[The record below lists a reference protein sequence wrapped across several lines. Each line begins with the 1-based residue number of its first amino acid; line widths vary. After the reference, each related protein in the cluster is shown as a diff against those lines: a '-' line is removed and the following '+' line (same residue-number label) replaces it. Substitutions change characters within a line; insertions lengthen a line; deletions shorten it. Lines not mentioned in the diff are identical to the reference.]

1 MECFE
6 RFREACAFRP
16 PFTFAGRHLVISGR
30 KEVSTLKTSAPKSA
44 RVFEAKG
51 PGSSVEK
58 SKIFNEERG
67 AGILF

>member
-6 RFREACAFRP
+6 RFREALTFHP
-16 PFTFAGRHLVISGR
+16 PFRFSGVLLVISGR
-30 KEVSTLKTSAPKSA
+30 EEVSTLKTSAPKSA
-44 RVFEAKG
+44 SVFEANG

-58 SKIFNEERG
+58 SRIFNEESG